1 MRPKTPILIF
11 TLLLTFSVYAEEKL
25 FWHPVR
31 LDKDGKLLA
40 WPESKSPY
48 DEVVCRAW
56 QAFKAI
62 PVQPNGC
69 KTYFAYPVFY
79 GPQDTG
85 QELFAGRDWTHNPGS
100 LFAMLTDAA
109 MLYYPYSGDEEI
121 MPLIRRMLDHFI
133 ARGSTKKSDAWSL
146 VPYASATGGSLDYC
160 GADDTRYVYGD
171 QYLGRGDGVGF
182 LQPDKVGELG
192 LAYLRFYEFSLEEK
206 YLTAARHCADALAK
220 HVRPGE
226 KSRSPWPFRVDAQ
239 TGTKIR
245 EDYTSN
251 TVGPIRLLDEMIRLN
266 KGNVAEYKRARDMAF
281 KWLMTYPVQNNIWTQ
296 YFEDIYIYPDY
307 RTNLNQYCPL
317 ETARYLMEH
326 PECDPDWERHTERII
341 KWVRNFFATDSTTMA
356 GLPEKGIE
364 WGAEVISEQVNDMD
378 KMTSHTA
385 RYASIMALW
394 YECTG
399 NEYAKEKAF
408 RSFNWASYG
417 CKENGLVKTSLDEG
431 TGYWFSDGY
440 GDYMRHFLRG
450 MASVPEWA
458 PPDENHLLRS
468 SSIVRKIK
476 YGTEKI
482 TYTTFNSKATEL
494 FKLKD
499 RPKSISAGD
508 KSLSKCDSLDEKNN
522 GYTVKPIE
530 GGGFAVQISHINSPN
545 VQIHLRGEFK
555 RSHPF

>member
-1 MRPKTPILIF
+1 
-11 TLLLTFSVYAEEKL
+11 
-25 FWHPVR
+25 
-31 LDKDGKLLA
+31 
-40 WPESKSPY
+40 
-48 DEVVCRAW
+48 
-56 QAFKAI
+56 
-62 PVQPNGC
+62 
-69 KTYFAYPVFY
+69 
-79 GPQDTG
+79 
-85 QELFAGRDWTHNPGS
+85 
-100 LFAMLTDAA
+100 
-109 MLYYPYSGDEEI
+109 
-121 MPLIRRMLDHFI
+121 
-133 ARGSTKKSDAWSL
+133 
-146 VPYASATGGSLDYC
+146 
-160 GADDTRYVYGD
+160 
-171 QYLGRGDGVGF
+171 VGF

-206 YLTAARHCADALAK
+206 YLTAARYCADALAK

-356 GLPEKGIE
+356 GLPEKGIQ

-399 NEYAKEKAF
+399 NEDAKEKAF

-440 GDYMRHFLRG
+440 GDYMRHFSRG

-482 TYTTFNSKATEL
+482 TYTIFDSKAREL

-508 KSLSKCDSLDEKNN
+508 KSLSKCDNLDEKNN
-522 GYTVKPIE
+522 GYTVQPVE
-530 GGGFAVQISHINSPN
+530 GGGFAVEISHINSPN
-545 VQIHLRGEFK
+545 IQINLR
-555 RSHPF
+555 